1 VSTNYNE
8 ALLIVRLLKQEN
20 CLANTIL
27 KEKGTAM
34 KEQIYVGI
42 DLAKG
47 DSKVAV
53 IDDSG
58 EAICKPFNITNS
70 KEGIRKLLSKLSSYK
85 TGQIVC
91 GMEVSSNYWENM
103 CSYLKEKDL
112 TPILLNP
119 YQVKKYRQAMG
130 FKIKTDPIDAIAIAG
145 LILGRKYESLYISDD
160 SMVELRELVRIKY
173 SFQRRVKDL
182 KKSVLSLLYLVFP
195 EYNKIISYPFS
206 KVSIEILSKYPTS
219 RHMAK
224 ASVSKLVKIF
234 RRYQGCNFNLDKAK
248 DLISAAK
255 DSFYSGKA
263 FKSRG
268 MTITMQL
275 DEISSLSLK
284 VKDIEDEIRSILD
297 PGDPSGG
304 SSAYNILN
312 SIKGVGIGTIAT
324 FIGYVGDVTRFSS
337 SDKLISFIGFY
348 PNIFESGKYRKKNP
362 TIQKAGPRE
371 LRYMLY
377 LASVACI
384 KHNSQLRKYYHDKVS
399 AGMPAKKALIKVAVK
414 LARMMYS
421 MLKHKTEYESS
432 RVSMQSLPLKKA
444 A

>member
-1 VSTNYNE
+1 MSTNYNE

>member
-1 VSTNYNE
+1 M
-8 ALLIVRLLKQEN
+8 
-20 CLANTIL
+20 ANTIKKRKEPVM
-27 KEKGTAM
+27 KEK
-34 KEQIYVGI
+34 IYVGI
-42 DLAKG
+42 DLAKE

-53 IDDSG
+53 VDDSG
-58 EAICKPFNITNS
+58 EVIFKPFNITNS

-103 CSYLKEKDL
+103 CSYLKEKDV

-130 FKIKTDPIDAIAIAG
+130 FKIKTDPIDATAIAG
-145 LILGRKYESLYISDD
+145 LISGRKYESLYISDD
-160 SMVELRELVRIKY
+160 SMMELKELVRIKY

-195 EYNKIISYPFS
+195 EYNKIISHPFS
-206 KVSIEILSKYPTS
+206 KVSMHILSKYPTS
-219 RHMAK
+219 CHMAK

-263 FKSRG
+263 FRSRG
-268 MTITMQL
+268 MTISMQL

-284 VKDIEDEIRSILD
+284 IKDIEDEIMSILD
-297 PGDPSGG
+297 PKDPKGG
-304 SSAYNILN
+304 SSDYDILN

-324 FIGYVGDVTRFSS
+324 FKGYVGDVSRFPS

-362 TIQKAGPRE
+362 TIQKAGPKE

-377 LASVACI
+377 LSSVACI
-384 KHNSQLRKYYHDKVS
+384 KHNSQLKEILS
-399 AGMPAKKALIKVAVK
+399 
-414 LARMMYS
+414 
-421 MLKHKTEYESS
+421 
-432 RVSMQSLPLKKA
+432 
-444 A
+444 

>member
-1 VSTNYNE
+1 
-8 ALLIVRLLKQEN
+8 
-20 CLANTIL
+20 
-27 KEKGTAM
+27 M

-53 IDDSG
+53 LDSSG

-85 TGQIVC
+85 TDQIVC

-103 CSYLKEKDL
+103 CSYLKEKDVA
-112 TPILLNP
+112 PILLNP

-130 FKIKTDPIDAIAIAG
+130 FKIKTDPIDATAIAS
-145 LILGRKYESLYISDD
+145 LICGRKYESLYISDD
-160 SMVELRELVRIKY
+160 SMMELRELVRIKY
-173 SFQRRVKDL
+173 NFQRRVKDL

-219 RHMAK
+219 CHMAG

-263 FKSRG
+263 SRSRG

-275 DEISSLSLK
+275 DEISSLSSK

-297 PGDPSGG
+297 PGDPEGR

-348 PNIFESGKYRKKNP
+348 PKIFESGKYRKKNP
-362 TIQKAGPRE
+362 TIQKAGPKE

-384 KHNSQLRKYYHDKVS
+384 KHNSQLAKYYHDKVS

-432 RVSMQSLPLKKA
+432 RVFMQSLPLKKA